1 MCKTVR
7 IFQQS
12 FIHDSFNDTSLQ
24 HKFNFTR
31 VMKTKQSQHFHLKV
45 LAVISET
52 DDNLLYLKD
61 LPNINMNCNIQEKG
75 IGSTSDS
82 NTFVLGGTG
91 TNFGVVEMMCDELPT
106 SPFTLESTIAEDY
119 TVVFQIEVRE
129 S

>member
-1 MCKTVR
+1 
-7 IFQQS
+7 
-12 FIHDSFNDTSLQ
+12 
-24 HKFNFTR
+24 
-31 VMKTKQSQHFHLKV
+31 
-45 LAVISET
+45 
-52 DDNLLYLKD
+52 
-61 LPNINMNCNIQEKG
+61 MNCNIQEKG